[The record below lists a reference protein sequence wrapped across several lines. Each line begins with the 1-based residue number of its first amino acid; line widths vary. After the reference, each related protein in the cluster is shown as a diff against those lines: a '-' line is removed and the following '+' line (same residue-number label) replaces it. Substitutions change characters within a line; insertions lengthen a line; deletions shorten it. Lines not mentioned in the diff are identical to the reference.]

1 MAVSIFDIAGVT
13 PTQSQAERIA
23 DEDLLMSMPLQA
35 APQNME
41 DLAMSMPTD
50 QGAFVQNY
58 GPGFEEYYRRAQELR
73 ESPTVVE
80 RGLLAA
86 IPMGGLAGQIAGFA
100 NERLASM
107 LQAGV
112 APADLVRH
120 PVTGKITGAYGEG
133 LLGGRALTGMDY
145 SQPVIEEE
153 TQNICPPGY
162 YFDPMTNTC
171 MPEGLMGSINNM
183 GILA

>member
-1 MAVSIFDIAGVT
+1 MAVSIFDIAGVV

-50 QGAFVQNY
+50 QGSFVQNY
-58 GPGFEEYYRRAQELR
+58 GPDFEEYYQRVQELQGA
-73 ESPTVVE
+73 PTMVE
-80 RGLLAA
+80 RGLLSM
-86 IPMGGLAGQIAGFA
+86 IPGGVLGGQVARMA
-100 NERLASM
+100 NQRLANM
-107 LQAGV
+107 LTEGV
-112 APADLVRH
+112 AAEDLVRH

-133 LLGGRALTGMDY
+133 LLGGRAFTGMDY
-145 SQPVIEEE
+145 SQPMIEEE
-153 TQNICPPGY
+153 TQNICPSGY

-171 MPEGLMGSINNM
+171 MPEGLMGPMNNM
-183 GILA
+183 GILV